1 PGWVIFA
8 QVLHAATFG
17 AFHASAVALIHH
29 YFRGRHQ
36 ARGQGIYSSLAFG
49 AGGTLGGLYAGVI
62 WDSLGAQWT
71 FAIAAGF
78 AALGFGLVAWKLK
91 AMEA

>member
-1 PGWVIFA
+1 MYTYIVF
-8 QVLHAATFG
+8 LHVVG
-17 AFHASAVALIHH
+17 AFVFALAHGVSIAVALRL
-29 YFRGRHQ
+29 RGVRSREQ
-36 ARGQGIYSSLAFG
+36 ATTLLDLSQMA
-49 AGGTLGGLYAGVI
+49 LGGLYVGVI